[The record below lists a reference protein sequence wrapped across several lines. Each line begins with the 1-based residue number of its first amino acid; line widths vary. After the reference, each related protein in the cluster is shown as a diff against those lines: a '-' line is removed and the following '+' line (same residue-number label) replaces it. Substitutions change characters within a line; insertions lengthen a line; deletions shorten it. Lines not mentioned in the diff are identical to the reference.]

1 MEEIWKQIENYETY
15 SISTFGNVKNNK
27 SGRISSGG
35 LMKIGYLRTTLSNNK
50 GKTRPCIH
58 TLVASAFISNP
69 ENKKCV
75 DHIDNNKIN
84 NHVSN
89 LRWATFQENQRNTPI
104 QSNNTSG
111 IKGVTWDPINKNWRA
126 RIMIDRISINLGS
139 YNTIEEA
146 TLARQIR
153 ANQAFGIF
161 TNVCEN
167 V

>member
-1 MEEIWKQIENYETY
+1 MEEIWKQIENYENY

-27 SGRISSGG
+27 SGRITNGS
-35 LMKIGYLRTTLSNNK
+35 LMQIGYLRTTLS
-50 GKTRPCIH
+50 KTRHCVH

-75 DHIDNNKIN
+75 DHIDNNKLN

-89 LRWATFQENQRNTPI
+89 LRWATVQENQRNKQI

-111 IKGVTWDPINKNWRA
+111 IKGVSWDPINKNWRA
-126 RIMIDRISINLGS
+126 RICIDRITVNLGS

-146 TLARQIR
+146 ILARQIR

-161 TNVCEN
+161 TNNCETI
-167 V
+167 